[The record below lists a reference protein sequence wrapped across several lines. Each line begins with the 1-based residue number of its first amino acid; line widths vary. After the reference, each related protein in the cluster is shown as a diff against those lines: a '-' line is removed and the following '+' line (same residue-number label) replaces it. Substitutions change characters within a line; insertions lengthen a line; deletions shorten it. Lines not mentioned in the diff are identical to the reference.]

1 MRRARPT
8 NLVARPG
15 PSAWVGIALAL
26 LLVLAQAFLLQHQS
40 DHLGTG
46 VEGEC
51 PLCVGGH
58 ALDHAEAPSAAVP
71 VAAGALT
78 LPVRP
83 ITLPQ
88 RADATRQANARAPPV
103 SPAA

>member
-1 MRRARPT
+1 
-8 NLVARPG
+8 
-15 PSAWVGIALAL
+15 
-26 LLVLAQAFLLQHQS
+26 
-40 DHLGTG
+40 
-46 VEGEC
+46 
-51 PLCVGGH
+51 VGGH